1 MSDDNKVTILIQSL
15 NKYGIKYIYDNAD
28 SDNRYWIH
36 INTAHM
42 NTLFEFYDNRL
53 KGYIYSIGIEINSVL
68 KYVSKEYKSIINYFK
83 DNSEFMKPNN
93 IYKIVHIKY
102 FIDVP

>member
-1 MSDDNKVTILIQSL
+1 MSDDNKVTILIQCL
-15 NKYGIKYIYDNAD
+15 NKYGIKYIYNNAD

-42 NTLFEFYDNRL
+42 NKLFEFYDNFL
-53 KGYIYSIGIEINSVL
+53 KGYNYSMSIEING
-68 KYVSKEYKSIINYFK
+68 KIMYISKEYKSIIDYFK
-83 DNSEFMKPNN
+83 NNSEFTEPNN
-93 IYKIVHIKY
+93 IYKLVHLKY

>member
-36 INTAHM
+36 INTTHM
-42 NTLFEFYDNRL
+42 NNLFEFYDNYL
-53 KGYIYSIGIEINSVL
+53 KGYNYSIGIEINSVL
-68 KYVSKEYKSIINYFK
+68 KYVSKEYKNILNYFK
-83 DNSEFMKPNN
+83 DNSEFTEPNKTH
-93 IYKIVHIKY
+93 KIVRLKY
-102 FIDVP
+102 FIDMP